1 MGHGLCVA
9 VRISLVPQTNSV
21 ILATAFD
28 DSSIKLFT
36 REKPALGEFVAS
48 AVLKGHEDWVRG
60 LDFYINHSKLYSEVP
75 CTDNSDLSEK
85 Q

>member
-1 MGHGLCVA
+1 MCVA

-21 ILATAFD
+21 ILAAALD

-36 REKPALGEFVAS
+36 REKPALGKFIAS

-60 LDFYINHSKLYSEVP
+60 LDFYVNHGKLYSDV
-75 CTDNSDLSEK
+75 CTDNSDLSKK